1 MIYGTAARCPPKVL
15 YMCNKI
21 SVFLFVPAG
30 FVQARGPAYRAACG
44 LHYLTS
50 VKGSL
55 PTAQQI
61 SNLQGGPSGIEHLRK
76 GAGSAMNRG
85 RDPPSGGSGVLVPWT
100 LDSRQ
105 KNSRANR
112 RGRVPLGAG
121 VRISLP
127 PPFHSFCSPFPFTP
141 APSTCRLA
149 FVFW

>member
-1 MIYGTAARCPPKVL
+1 MVYGTAAWCPPKVL
-15 YMCNKI
+15 YTYIDSNKR
-21 SVFLFVPAG
+21 FLYFTAG
-30 FVQARGPAYRAACG
+30 LVQARGPAYRAACG

-121 VRISLP
+121 VRRVR
-127 PPFHSFCSPFPFTP
+127 
-141 APSTCRLA
+141 TC
-149 FVFW
+149 VYSVCVVT

>member
-1 MIYGTAARCPPKVL
+1 MFF
-15 YMCNKI
+15 
-21 SVFLFVPAG
+21 SAG

-121 VRISLP
+121 VQISLG
-127 PPFHSFCSPFPFTP
+127 SKRVRTSVYSVCVVT
-141 APSTCRLA
+141 
-149 FVFW
+149 